1 MSMIDEDLSV
11 SEDDFDDLFPTP
23 EDTKPSEFDELVTV
37 IGDDDA
43 PVEKPT
49 KKRGRPAG
57 KKVAAKKKEDEEI
70 PAEEP
75 APKKRGG
82 RPRKKVE
89 PAVEE
94 EIVDEEES
102 VVPAKK
108 TRGKRVSVDD
118 FPPEILERIFEEYSQ
133 RPTDE
138 FAKELDIPEKY
149 LHKAI
154 ARMKELFEMSISTGD
169 LTQEDYEEIIAPK
182 LQEYQEP
189 KDGFEVFVQKKIKK
203 LKK

>member
-37 IGDDDA
+37 IGKDEA
-43 PVEKPT
+43 PAEKPA
-49 KKRGRPAG
+49 KKRGRPA
-57 KKVAAKKKEDEEI
+57 AKKAAEKKNEEET
-70 PAEEP
+70 PVEP
-75 APKKRGG
+75 APKKRGRPG
-82 RPRKKVE
+82 RKAVAVVEEAPVVEKEEE
-89 PAVEE
+89 PAVP
-94 EIVDEEES
+94 V
-102 VVPAKK
+102 KK
-108 TRGKRVSVDD
+108 TRSKRVSVDD
-118 FPPEILERIFEEYSQ
+118 FPPEVLERIFEEYSQ
-133 RPTDE
+133 RPAAE

-169 LTQEDYEEIIAPK
+169 LTQEDYEEIVAPK

-189 KDGFEVFVQKKIKK
+189 KDGFEVFVQKKLKK